1 MMIFGFLLQNLKTQA
16 VAVAFSIAWLEA
28 EVEPEAQGD
37 QVQAGG
43 LLASFRAG
51 LYRCFTARAD
61 ELFEL
66 CDAVLCA
73 DGPVRTLVGLS
84 LAPEHRRG
92 HGSLYDGVNHGRVDV
107 IALAVALTAITLP
120 RLAGRIAL
128 AIDVTPWLR
137 PDAATSPD
145 RLFCH
150 VHGRRKDEHLLI
162 PGWPYSMVAALEE
175 GRTSWTRLLDA
186 RRLLPDDDE
195 AAVTAAQVRDVVARI
210 IGAGQWQPGDPD
222 ILLVFDAGYDLA
234 RLAFLLADL
243 PVQVLGR
250 LRSDRVMGRPAPIR
264 IPGTN
269 GRPPRHGSTFKFK
282 DPASWGAPD
291 VVTVTGTRRWGKAE
305 ALAFDALHPRL
316 THRAAWIG
324 HQDQL
329 PVLPGTVI
337 RLKVEHLPGDA
348 FPQPMWLWTDRTGLS
363 AGLVDRCWQ
372 AFLRRF
378 DIEHTFRFLKQAL
391 GWTAPHLR
399 DPAAADTW
407 TWLILAA
414 YAQLWLAR
422 HLTHD
427 LRRPWEKPAPPGRLT
442 PARVRRGF
450 RHLRQTT
457 TRPASAP
464 KPSRPG
470 PGRPKGSKNKI
481 TARRHDPGKTTKRD
495 ISLKQRREREG

>member
-1 MMIFGFLLQNLKTQA
+1 MAYSVAWDSDRARQHTEGEVAEPAAALAGRAADLVALSGFR
-16 VAVAFSIAWLEA
+16 E
-28 EVEPEAQGD
+28 
-37 QVQAGG
+37 
-43 LLASFRAG
+43 G

-73 DGPVRTLVGLS
+73 DGPVKTLAGLS

-92 HGSLYDGVNHGRVDV
+92 HGALYDAVNHGRID
-107 IALAVALTAITLP
+107 IAALSVALTAIALP

-128 AIDVTPWLR
+128 AVDVTPWLR
-137 PDAATSPD
+137 PGAATSPE

-150 VHGRRKDEHLLI
+150 VHGRRKGEHQLI

-186 RRLLPDDDE
+186 RRLRPDDDE
-195 AAVTAAQVRDVVARI
+195 AAVTAAQVRDVVTRI
-210 IGAGQWQPGDPD
+210 IDAGQWRPGDPD

-234 RLAFLLADL
+234 RLSFLLGDL

-250 LRSDRVMGRPAPIR
+250 LRSDRVMGRTPPPR
-264 IPGTN
+264 PPGTS
-269 GRPPRHGSTFKFK
+269 GRPARHGGAFDFK
-282 DPASWGAPD
+282 DPATWGAPD
-291 VVTVTGTRRWGKAE
+291 AATVTGTTRWGKAE
-305 ALAFDALHPRL
+305 ALAFDGLHPKL

-324 HQDQL
+324 HEGDL

-348 FPQPMWLWTDRTGLS
+348 CPQPMWLWTDRTALN
-363 AGLVDRCWQ
+363 AGLIDRCWQ

-378 DIEHTFRFLKQAL
+378 DIEHTFRLLKQTL
-391 GWTAPHLR
+391 GWTAPHPR
-399 DPAAADTW
+399 DPATADTW

-414 YAQLWLAR
+414 YAQLWQAR
-422 HLTHD
+422 HLATD
-427 LRRPWEKPAPPGRLT
+427 LRRPWEKPAQPGRLT

-450 RHLRQTT
+450 RHLRQAV
-457 TRPASAP
+457 TRPAGAP

-481 TARRHDPGKTTKRD
+481 TARRYDPGKTTKRD
-495 ISLKQRREREG
+495 ITLKERRKRRG

>member
-1 MMIFGFLLQNLKTQA
+1 MMIFGFLRQNLKTQA
-16 VAVAFSIAWLEA
+16 VAVAFSIAWLGG
-28 EVEPEAQGD
+28 EVEPQPDDGEARD
-37 QVQAGG
+37 R
-43 LLASFRAG
+43 LAVFRG
-51 LYRCFTARAD
+51 ELYSCFTARAD

-66 CDAVLCA
+66 CDAVLCT
-73 DGPVRTLVGLS
+73 DGPVKTLVGLS

-92 HGSLYDGVNHGRVDV
+92 HGAMYDGLNHGRID
-107 IALAVALTAITLP
+107 IASLSVALTAIALP
-120 RLAGRIAL
+120 RVGGRIVL
-128 AIDVTPWLR
+128 GVDVTPWLR
-137 PDAATSPD
+137 PDAATSPG

-162 PGWPYSMVAALEE
+162 PGWPYSMVAALQE

-195 AAVTAAQVRDVVARI
+195 AAVTAAQVRDVVLRI
-210 IGAGQWQPGDPD
+210 IDAGQWQPGDAG

-234 RLAFLLADL
+234 RLSFLLGDL

-250 LRSDRVMGRPAPIR
+250 LRSDRVMGRTPPPR
-264 IPGTN
+264 PPGTN
-269 GRPPRHGSTFKFK
+269 GRPAKHGGAFKFK

-291 VVTVTGTRRWGKAE
+291 IATVTDTTRWGKAE
-305 ALAFDALHPRL
+305 ALAFDGLHPRL

-324 HQDQL
+324 HEDDL

-337 RLKVEHLPGDA
+337 RLNVERLPGDA
-348 FPQPMWLWTDRTGLS
+348 SPLPMWLWTDRTGLS
-363 AGLVDRCWQ
+363 AGLIDRCWQ

-378 DIEHTFRFLKQAL
+378 DIEHTFRFLKQTL
-391 GWTAPHLR
+391 GWTTPHLR
-399 DPAAADTW
+399 DPAAADVW
-407 TWLILAA
+407 TWLILAV

-422 HLTHD
+422 HLTQD
-427 LRRPWEKPAPPGRLT
+427 LRRPWEKPAQPGRLT

-457 TRPASAP
+457 TRPARAP

-470 PGRPKGSKNKI
+470 PGRPRGSKNKI
-481 TARRHDPGKTTKRD
+481 TACRPEVGKTTKRD
-495 ISLKQRREREG
+495 TTLKERQARTG

>member
-1 MMIFGFLLQNLKTQA
+1 MMIFGFLRQNLKTQA

-28 EVEPEAQGD
+28 EVEPEVTGD
-37 QVQAGG
+37 PVQARDR
-43 LLASFRAG
+43 LACFREE
-51 LYRCFTARAD
+51 LYRCLASRAD

-66 CDAVLCA
+66 CDGVLCA
-73 DGPVRTLVGLS
+73 DGAVKTLVGLS
-84 LAPEHRRG
+84 LVPEHRRG
-92 HGSLYDGVNHGRVDV
+92 HGALYDGLNHGRIHIAALSV
-107 IALAVALTAITLP
+107 ALAAITLP

-162 PGWPYSMVAALEE
+162 PGWPYSMVAALEQ

-195 AAVTAAQVRDVVARI
+195 AAVTAAQVRSVVLRI
-210 IGAGQWQPGDPD
+210 IGSGQWQPGDAG

-234 RLAFLLADL
+234 RLSFLLGDL

-250 LRSDRVMGRPAPIR
+250 LRSDRVMGRMPPPR
-264 IPGTN
+264 LPGTN
-269 GRPPRHGSTFKFK
+269 GRPARHGGAFKFS
-282 DPASWGAPD
+282 DPATWGAPD
-291 VVTVTGTRRWGKAE
+291 AATVTATTWWGKAE

-324 HQDQL
+324 HDGEL
-329 PVLPGTVI
+329 PVLAGTVI
-337 RLKVEHLPGDA
+337 RLTVERLPGDA
-348 FPQPMWLWTDRTGLS
+348 SPQPMWLWTDRTGLS
-363 AGLVDRCWQ
+363 ADLIDRCWQ
-372 AFLRRF
+372 AYLRRF
-378 DIEHTFRFLKQAL
+378 DLEHTFRFLKQTL
-391 GWTAPHLR
+391 GWTAPQLR

-414 YAQLWLAR
+414 CAQLWLSR
-422 HLTHD
+422 HLTKD
-427 LRRPWEKPAPPGRLT
+427 LRRPWEKPAQPGRLT

-481 TARRHDPGKTTKRD
+481 TARRHEPGKTTKRD
-495 ISLKQRREREG
+495 TSLKQRRQRAG

>member
-1 MMIFGFLLQNLKTQA
+1 MAYSVAWDSDRARQHAEDEAAEAAAALACRAADLAALSGFRT
-16 VAVAFSIAWLEA
+16 
-28 EVEPEAQGD
+28 
-37 QVQAGG
+37 
-43 LLASFRAG
+43 G

-73 DGPVRTLVGLS
+73 EGPVKTLAGLS
-84 LAPEHRRG
+84 LAAEHRRG
-92 HGSLYDGVNHGRVDV
+92 HGALYDGLNHGRIDIASLSV
-107 IALAVALTAITLP
+107 ALAAITLP
-120 RLAGRIAL
+120 RLGGRIVL
-128 AIDVTPWLR
+128 GIDVTPWLR
-137 PDAATSPD
+137 PDAATSPG

-162 PGWPYSMVAALEE
+162 PGWPYSMVAALEG

-195 AAVTAAQVRDVVARI
+195 AAVTAAQVRDVVTQI
-210 IGAGQWQPGDPD
+210 IASGQWQPGDPD

-234 RLAFLLADL
+234 RLSFLLAGL

-250 LRSDRVMGRPAPIR
+250 LRSDRVMGRPAPPR
-264 IPGTN
+264 TPGTN
-269 GRPPRHGSTFKFK
+269 GRPPRHGCTFKFK

-324 HQDQL
+324 HDGDL

-337 RLKVEHLPGDA
+337 RLTVEHLPGDA
-348 FPQPMWLWTDRTGLS
+348 SPQPMWLWTDRTGLN
-363 AGLVDRCWQ
+363 GDLVDRCWQ

-378 DIEHTFRFLKQAL
+378 DIEHTFRFLKQTL
-391 GWTAPHLR
+391 GWTTPHLR

-422 HLTHD
+422 HLATD
-427 LRRPWEKPAPPGRLT
+427 LRRPWEKPAQPGRLT

-450 RHLRQTT
+450 RHLHQAT
-457 TRPASAP
+457 TRPARAP

-481 TARRHDPGKTTKRD
+481 TARRYDPGKTTKRD
-495 ISLKQRREREG
+495 TTLKRRQARTG

>member
-1 MMIFGFLLQNLKTQA
+1 M
-16 VAVAFSIAWLEA
+16 AFSIAWLEA
-28 EVEPEAQGD
+28 EVEPEAEGD
-37 QVQAGG
+37 QVQARDR
-43 LLASFRAG
+43 LASFRG
-51 LYRCFTARAD
+51 ELYRCFTARAD

-66 CDAVLCA
+66 ADAVLCA
-73 DGPVRTLVGLS
+73 DGPVKTLAGLS
-84 LAPEHRRG
+84 LAAEHRRG
-92 HGSLYDGVNHGRVDV
+92 HGAMYDGLNHGRIDMSSLSV
-107 IALAVALTAITLP
+107 ALAAITLP
-120 RLAGRIAL
+120 RLGGRIVL
-128 AIDVTPWLR
+128 GVDVTPWLR
-137 PDAATSPD
+137 PDAATSPG

-210 IGAGQWQPGDPD
+210 IGAGQHQPGDPG

-234 RLAFLLADL
+234 RLSFLLGDL

-250 LRSDRVMGRPAPIR
+250 LRSDRVMGRTPPPR
-264 IPGTN
+264 VPGTS
-269 GRPPRHGSTFKFK
+269 GRPPRHGDVFKFK
-282 DPASWGAPD
+282 DPGSWGAPD
-291 VVTVTGTRRWGKAE
+291 AATVTGTTRWGKAE
-305 ALAFDALHPRL
+305 ALAFDGLHPRL
-316 THRAAWIG
+316 TRRAAWIG
-324 HQDQL
+324 HEGEL

-348 FPQPMWLWTDRTGLS
+348 SPQPMWLWTDRTGLS
-363 AGLVDRCWQ
+363 AGQVDRCWQ

-414 YAQLWLAR
+414 CAQLHLAR
-422 HLTHD
+422 HLATD
-427 LRRPWEKPAPPGRLT
+427 LRRPWEKPAQPGRLT

-450 RHLRQTT
+450 RYLRQTT
-457 TRPASAP
+457 TRPARAP

-481 TARRHDPGKTTKRD
+481 TARRHEPGKTTKRD
-495 ISLKQRREREG
+495 ISLKQRRQREG